1 MEDLRWNPGGWV
13 AKKSGC
19 TCPRLDNCEGG
30 GSPKINPEHTAQ
42 QYLET
47 QPINSRTFIINFD
60 CPLHAD
66 LARNRP
72 TSGQDNG

>member
-19 TCPRLDNCEGG
+19 TCPRLDNQEGG
-30 GSPKINPEHTAQ
+30 GRKPNDAFVIDNSAF
-42 QYLET
+42 YLDVHEGKY
-47 QPINSRTFIINFD
+47 FIISYL